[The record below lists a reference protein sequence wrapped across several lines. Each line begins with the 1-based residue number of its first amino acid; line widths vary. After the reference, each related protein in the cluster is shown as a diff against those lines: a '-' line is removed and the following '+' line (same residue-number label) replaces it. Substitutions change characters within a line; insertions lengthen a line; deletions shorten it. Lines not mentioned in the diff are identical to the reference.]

1 MRILGSGYP
10 AIDLRGACVL
20 ITGGGRGIGRA
31 TAASFAAK
39 GARMVLADVDK
50 PAADDAAAAIGARA
64 FELDVRSRDQWD
76 EVVAAVG
83 GIDVLVNNAG
93 VMPAGAFLT
102 EPDAVG
108 RATLDINVWGLIH
121 GMRAVAPGMIE
132 RGRGHIVNVASL
144 AGKVPIPG
152 LAVYKASKFAAVG
165 LSAATRL
172 EFAGQ
177 GVSVSCVL
185 PSAVRTRLSSDC
197 GSATACRPSTRRTS
211 PPPSCAPAPPAEPK
225 WPCRA
230 TSARWTSRWPQ
241 RRNARCAWS
250 AASSTATAPC
260 ARPTRGLARSTSE
273 RCAPSTDRTKSGPGG
288 GVPGRVGGGVGRGGP
303 PGGRGARAAPR

>member
-1 MRILGSGYP
+1 MRITGSGYP
-10 AIDLRGACVL
+10 GIDLREARVL

-31 TAASFAAK
+31 TAAAFAAK
-39 GARMVLADVDK
+39 GAQVVLADVDE
-50 PAADDAAAAIGARA
+50 PAAQAAAAAIGARA

-76 EVVAAVG
+76 AVVAAVG
-83 GIDVLVNNAG
+83 GVDVLVNNAG
-93 VMPAGAFLT
+93 VMPAGAFLE

-152 LAVYKASKFAAVG
+152 LAVYNASKFAAVG

-172 EFAGQ
+172 EFAAH

-185 PSAVRTRLSSDC
+185 PSAVRTRLSSGLRLGHGMPTVDPEDVAAAILRTC
-197 GSATACRPSTRRTS
+197 ATRKAEVAVPNYLG
-211 PPPSCAPAPPAEPK
+211 PVDIALAAAPERAVRLVRSLFDGDRALHPADEQ
-225 WPCRA
+225 
-230 TSARWTSRWPQ
+230 T
-241 RRNARCAWS
+241 
-250 AASSTATAPC
+250 
-260 ARPTRGLARSTSE
+260 
-273 RCAPSTDRTKSGPGG
+273 
-288 GVPGRVGGGVGRGGP
+288 
-303 PGGRGARAAPR
+303 RAAYERAVRSID